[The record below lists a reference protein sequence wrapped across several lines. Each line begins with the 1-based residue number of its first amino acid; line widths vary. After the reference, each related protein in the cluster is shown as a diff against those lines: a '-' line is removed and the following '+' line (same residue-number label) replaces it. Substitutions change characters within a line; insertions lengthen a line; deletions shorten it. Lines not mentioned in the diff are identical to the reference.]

1 MLFRFSTPLLIS
13 CSLHLRRFVKISNYW
28 YAYISPCVTSNS
40 FSFFKI
46 VVELSL
52 LKHFSQNS
60 LFLDNYNCNP
70 CLCLKKKNSGLFL
83 FLSFICSLPDFPHL
97 RCVSFTRHT
106 LGFCFVTQRENHFPL
121 MGMVDLLI
129 YLLT

>member
-70 CLCLKKKNSGLFL
+70 CLCLKKKILA
-83 FLSFICSLPDFPHL
+83 C
-97 RCVSFTRHT
+97 
-106 LGFCFVTQRENHFPL
+106 FCFCHLFVAFLIFLISDVFRLH
-121 MGMVDLLI
+121 GILLDFVS
-129 YLLT
+129 LLNVKIIFL